1 MRVPTTITALL
12 FLAVFA
18 TGCGGRDE
26 DTTPVACLDGAQA
39 YLVALGDAPGEVR
52 LSDDVSIADCLA
64 ENQDGGELAGVGE
77 AMLEAATELNA
88 KAQADPEGPAALQLG
103 YLLGAA
109 EHGAED
115 TAGIHAELIR
125 RLTVA
130 ARYSPEGPLPPS
142 FMRAY
147 REGFEA
153 GRAG

>member
-1 MRVPTTITALL
+1 MRALCRASL
-12 FLAVFA
+12 AALVAVFVLA
-18 TGCGGRDE
+18 GCGGRDDE
-26 DTTPVACLDGAQA
+26 TTPVACLDGAKA

-52 LSDDVSIADCLA
+52 LSGDVPIADCLA

-88 KAQADPEGPAALQLG
+88 EGREDPAAALQLG

-109 EHGAED
+109 ERGAED

-130 ARYSPEGPLPPS
+130 ARYSPEGPLPPA

-147 REGFEA
+147 REGFAA
-153 GRAG
+153 GRGGG